1 MRNIFLF
8 RSRQSADQVRATTPL
23 PRAVLTG
30 AEAIVTPNEV
40 NEKHGIGIIIERFFG
55 EDKNVLSLRSQN
67 SFRAEQSFGAR
78 QLEISHAGLAR
89 WESYERMLHLLN
101 GSTVR
106 RVLCVPFFADD
117 LITAICLKELFE
129 APLCIYVMDDNNV
142 GAHGIPDHLF
152 LEALQKAR
160 LRLGI
165 SPEIRDAYARKFRL
179 PFHVLPPLVE
189 ESTLQR
195 VVEMPD
201 PQFLRDRIGVL
212 IGNVWSQKWL
222 ERLRTALKASGLKVH
237 WYGNTNATWLN
248 YSAEQLAA
256 DGIQT
261 MGFLPESE
269 LLTRLKKYPYAIIPS
284 GSLDEHDDRP
294 ELARLSLP
302 SRIPYLMGTTNL
314 PLVVV
319 GHPETAAAHFVRRFL
334 IGGICPYD
342 GSALREMVESLCGEE
357 EQRLLRGNAVEDA
370 PKLALAKPGRWI
382 WDSLEKGAPVED
394 RFEELL
400 PPGIAV
406 EPVQASRKDSQL

>member
-8 RSRQSADQVRATTPL
+8 RSRNAADQVKATTPL
-23 PRAVLTG
+23 PRAALTG
-30 AEAIVTPNEV
+30 AEAIITPNEV

-55 EDKNVLSLRSQN
+55 RDHNVLSLRSQN
-67 SFRAEQSFGAR
+67 SFRGEQKFGAR
-78 QLEISHAGLAR
+78 QLEVSHAGLAR
-89 WESYERMLHLLN
+89 WESYERLLHLLN

-129 APLCIYVMDDNNV
+129 APLCVYVMDDNNI

-152 LEALQKAR
+152 REALQKAR

-165 SPEIRDAYARKFRL
+165 SPEIRDAYARKFSL
-179 PFHVLPPLVE
+179 PFHVLPPLVDE
-189 ESTLQR
+189 GSCQQR
-195 VVEMPD
+195 AEPD
-201 PQFLRDRIGVL
+201 AGFLRERVGVL

-222 ERLRTALKASGLKVH
+222 ERLRTALKSSGLKVH

-261 MGFLPESE
+261 MGFLPEAE
-269 LLTRLKKYPYAIIPS
+269 LLARLKKYPYAIIPS

-342 GSALREMVESLCGEE
+342 GQKLREMVEAICGDE
-357 EQRLLRGNAVEDA
+357 EQRLFRQNAAETA
-370 PKLALAKPGRWI
+370 PKFALQNPGRWI
-382 WDSLEKGAPVED
+382 WDSLEKGEPIED
-394 RFEELL
+394 RFEVLL
-400 PPGIAV
+400 PELPQG
-406 EPVQASRKDSQL
+406 

>member
-1 MRNIFLF
+1 M
-8 RSRQSADQVRATTPL
+8 VKATTPL

-40 NEKHGIGIIIERFFG
+40 NEKHGIGIIMERFFG
-55 EDKNVLSLRSQN
+55 GDENVLSLRSQN
-67 SFRAEQSFGAR
+67 SFRGEQRFGAR
-78 QLEISHAGLAR
+78 QLEVSHAGLAR
-89 WESYERMLHLLN
+89 WESYERLLHLLN

-129 APLCIYVMDDNNV
+129 APLCVYVMDDNNV

-152 LEALQKAR
+152 REALQKAG

-165 SPEIRDAYARKFRL
+165 SPEIRDAYAVKYGL

-189 ESTLQR
+189 EEAVQR
-195 VVEMPD
+195 TVEMPD
-201 PQFLRDRIGVL
+201 PEFLRDRIGVL

-222 ERLRTALKASGLKVH
+222 ERLRLALKASGLKVH
-237 WYGNTNATWLN
+237 WYGNTKATWLN

-261 MGFLPESE
+261 MGFVPENE
-269 LLTRLKKYPYAIIPS
+269 LLARLKRYPYAIIPS

-302 SRIPYLMGTTNL
+302 SRIPYLMGTTNV
-314 PLVVV
+314 PLVVM
-319 GHPETAAAHFVRRFL
+319 GHAETAAARFVRRFL
-334 IGGICPYD
+334 IGGICSYE
-342 GSALREMVESLCGEE
+342 GQALREMVESVCGVE
-357 EQRLLRGNAVEDA
+357 EQQLLRRNAAENA
-370 PKLALAKPGRWI
+370 PKFALANAGRWI
-382 WDSLEKGAPVED
+382 WDSLEKGSPVDE

-400 PPGIAV
+400 PPMTSGGAR
-406 EPVQASRKDSQL
+406 ALL